1 MCKFAYQFY
10 FKQSKKNDM
19 TNLEFNAK
27 VFLMENEDL
36 FFDIY
41 LRTKSKM
48 ITKILEDDNLFFRL
62 CAYLQKGNL
71 LDFAYLQKCF
81 NDSLIE
87 FKKDMKQY
95 FS

>member
-1 MCKFAYQFY
+1 MSKFAYQFY

-19 TNLEFNAK
+19 RSLLFNAK
-27 VFLMENEDL
+27 QFFIENEDL
-36 FFDIY
+36 FYDSYFNGS
-41 LRTKSKM
+41 SKC
-48 ITKILEDDNLFFRL
+48 ITRILEHEELFIRL

-87 FKKDMKQY
+87 FKRDMQQY
-95 FS
+95 FA

>member
-1 MCKFAYQFY
+1 LRINFI

-41 LRTKSKM
+41 LKTNSKS
-48 ITKILEDDNLFFRL
+48 IIKILEDENLFFRL

-87 FKKDMKQY
+87 FKRDMQQY
-95 FS
+95 FA